1 MSSEEL
7 KGVAF
12 VDRDKKKVAVN
23 SESEIHIILT
33 LNFSQLVSHTVE
45 RRELRQNV

>member
-12 VDRDKKKVAVN
+12 VDRDKKNVAVN
-23 SESEIHIILT
+23 SDSEIHTILT
-33 LNFSQLVSHTVE
+33 VNLSQLVFHTVE